1 MDATDATALAAPQGA
16 NDSPF
21 AIHDSRS
28 EAPLRFA
35 WQTEVS
41 APKPF
46 RARAFHGETFTL
58 ACTPLQY
65 AKPLAGLAGAAV
77 ALRWQTDGMD
87 PDEWYEAPGE
97 YDPATG
103 TLSADW
109 SPDCD
114 TGADRVRFFLALETP
129 GGASFRAFG
138 TLDLA
143 PSPGFTPAQRL
154 PESQLDKLQDAL
166 KDETQARQQADNA
179 LETALQGHAK
189 RCVPLL
195 APGEHADPDSHGK
208 TALVTQNG
216 TQGGFAVSGQAGAGP
231 DAEAFV
237 TKYQR
242 DAITAFG
249 ANETEVE
256 RYLIGPQ
263 ARNQNDAILRVGD
276 LAGTKPVTV
285 TPESVGYVQKV
296 TLALQIDRETLAH
309 AAAAD
314 AIDWVPSSKAVK
326 AALDQK
332 ADKTHTHTTAQVTG
346 LDAALAGKASAAD
359 LTAEA
364 TARAQADTAHTNALN
379 AEATARQQGDA
390 DTLADAKAYADGK
403 VAGVYHYKGSVAS
416 RTALPASPAVGDV
429 YNVTDEDGQNVA
441 WTGSAWD
448 ALGATVD
455 LSAYSTTEQTD
466 GRYLRLT
473 GASSQTVNGTVIFNR
488 INVNQL
494 WSTGGAQFF
503 QVVAAQGFRM
513 LNIYELYAFGNVRF
527 MQNAA
532 DGVHL
537 YVKGIQEDGQAL
549 ADKYA
554 AKNHTH
560 ADVYTKAEVD
570 AAIAQAVANAKTEL
584 LEQLKGLYAPL
595 SSVQATVDGT
605 TYRWAWDDTFQTFA
619 MKQVTE

>member
-1 MDATDATALAAPQGA
+1 MNTQDNTTAATPDAPQGRSVLR
-16 NDSPF
+16 SPF
-21 AIHDSRS
+21 SVLQNAG
-28 EAPLRFA
+28 APALAFQ

-46 RARAFHGETFTL
+46 RARAFHGESFTL
-58 ACTPLQY
+58 ACTPTQY
-65 AKPLAGLAGAAV
+65 AKPLTGLAGAAV
-77 ALRWQTDGMD
+77 ALRWQTDAMAA
-87 PDEWYEAPGE
+87 DEWYEKAGE

-103 TLSADW
+103 ELSAAW

-114 TGADRVRFFLALETP
+114 TGHDRVRFFLALTTP

-154 PESQLDKLQDAL
+154 PESELSKLQDAL

-195 APGEHADPDSHGK
+195 APGEHADPDTHGK

-216 TQGGFAVSGQAGAGP
+216 TQGGFAVSGQAGADP
-231 DAEAFV
+231 DSEAYV
-237 TKYQR
+237 TRYQR

-276 LAGTKPVTV
+276 LAATKPVTV

-314 AIDWVPSSKAVK
+314 SIDWVPSSKAVQ

-332 ADKTHTHTTAQVTG
+332 AEKTHTHTTAQVTG
-346 LDAALAGKASAAD
+346 LDAKLNAKADAAHTHTTAQVAGLDAALAQKANAAD
-359 LTAEA
+359 VYKKTETYSKAEV
-364 TARAQADTAHTNALN
+364 
-379 AEATARQQGDA
+379 
-390 DTLADAKAYADGK
+390 DGK
-403 VAGVYHYKGSVAS
+403 VSGVYHYKGSVATRS
-416 RTALPASPAVGDV
+416 ALPQSPAVGDV

-455 LSAYSTTEQTD
+455 LSAYDTAQTTQGKIT
-466 GRYLRLT
+466 
-473 GASSQTVNGTVIFNR
+473 A
-488 INVNQL
+488 
-494 WSTGGAQFF
+494 A
-503 QVVAAQGFRM
+503 VAPKA
-513 LNIYELYAFGNVRF
+513 NS
-527 MQNAA
+527 
-532 DGVHL
+532 
-537 YVKGIQEDGQAL
+537 
-549 ADKYA
+549 
-554 AKNHTH
+554 
-560 ADVYTKAEVD
+560 ADVYPKAQTYTKTEVD
-570 AAIAQAVANAKTEL
+570 TLVAQAVAAAKAEL
-584 LEQLKGLYAPL
+584 LEQLKTLYAPL

-619 MKQVTE
+619 MQAVSE

>member
-21 AIHDSRS
+21 AILDSRS

-46 RARAFHGETFTL
+46 RARAFHGESFTL
-58 ACTPLQY
+58 ACTPTQY
-65 AKPLAGLAGAAV
+65 AKPLAGLSGAAV

-87 PDEWYEAPGE
+87 PDEWYEAPGA

-103 TLSADW
+103 ELSAAW

-154 PESQLDKLQDAL
+154 PESQLDKLRDAL
-166 KDETQARQQADNA
+166 ADETQARQQADNA
-179 LETALQGHAK
+179 LETALQDHAK

-195 APGEHADPDSHGK
+195 NPGERADPDTHGK

-216 TQGGFAVSGQAGAGP
+216 TQGGFAVSGQAGADP
-231 DAEAFV
+231 DSEAYV
-237 TKYQR
+237 TRYQC

-249 ANETEVE
+249 ADETVVE

-263 ARNQNDAILRVGD
+263 NRNQPKSILRIGD
-276 LAGTKPVTV
+276 LAATKPVTV

-296 TLALQIDRETLAH
+296 TLALQIDRDTLAH
-309 AAAAD
+309 ASAKD

-332 ADKTHTHTTAQVTG
+332 AEKTHTHTTAQVAG
-346 LDAALAGKASAAD
+346 LDAALAQKANSADVYPKAQ
-359 LTAEA
+359 TYTKAEV
-364 TARAQADTAHTNALN
+364 
-379 AEATARQQGDA
+379 
-390 DTLADAKAYADGK
+390 DGK
-403 VAGVYHYKGSVAS
+403 VAGVYHYKGSVAN
-416 RTALPASPAVGDV
+416 RAALPASPAVGDV
-429 YNVTDEDGQNVA
+429 YNIQDEDGQNVA

-455 LSAYSTTEQTD
+455 LSAYDTAQTTQGKIT
-466 GRYLRLT
+466 
-473 GASSQTVNGTVIFNR
+473 A
-488 INVNQL
+488 
-494 WSTGGAQFF
+494 A
-503 QVVAAQGFRM
+503 VAPKA
-513 LNIYELYAFGNVRF
+513 NS
-527 MQNAA
+527 
-532 DGVHL
+532 
-537 YVKGIQEDGQAL
+537 
-549 ADKYA
+549 
-554 AKNHTH
+554 
-560 ADVYTKAEVD
+560 ADVYPKAQTYTKTEVD
-570 AAIAQAVANAKTEL
+570 TLIAQAVATAKAEL
-584 LEQLKGLYAPL
+584 LEQLKTLYAPL
-595 SSVQATVDGT
+595 SSVQATVGGT

-619 MKQVTE
+619 MKTVAP

>member
-21 AIHDSRS
+21 AILDSRS

-41 APKPF
+41 CPKPF
-46 RARAFHGETFTL
+46 RARAFHGESFTL
-58 ACTPLQY
+58 ACTPTQY
-65 AKPLAGLAGAAV
+65 AKPLTGLSGAAV

-103 TLSADW
+103 ELSAAW

-154 PESQLDKLQDAL
+154 PESQLDKLRDAL
-166 KDETQARQQADNA
+166 ADETRARQQADNA

-195 APGEHADPDSHGK
+195 APGEHADPDTHGK

-216 TQGGFAVSGQAGAGP
+216 TQGGFAVSGQAGADP
-231 DAEAFV
+231 DSEAYV
-237 TKYQR
+237 TRYQC

-249 ANETEVE
+249 ADETVVE

-263 ARNQNDAILRVGD
+263 NRNQPKSILRIGD
-276 LAGTKPVTV
+276 LAATKPVTV

-296 TLALQIDRETLAH
+296 TLALQIDRDTLAH
-309 AAAAD
+309 AAAKD

-332 ADKTHTHTTAQVTG
+332 AEKTHTHTTAQVAG
-346 LDAALAGKASAAD
+346 LDAALAAKADAAD
-359 LTAEA
+359 VYKKTETYSKAEV
-364 TARAQADTAHTNALN
+364 
-379 AEATARQQGDA
+379 
-390 DTLADAKAYADGK
+390 DGK
-403 VAGVYHYKGSVAS
+403 VSGVYHYKGSVAN
-416 RTALPASPAVGDV
+416 RAALPASPAVGDV
-429 YNVTDEDGQNVA
+429 YNIQDEDGQNVA

-455 LSAYSTTEQTD
+455 LSAYDTAQTTQGKIT
-466 GRYLRLT
+466 
-473 GASSQTVNGTVIFNR
+473 A
-488 INVNQL
+488 
-494 WSTGGAQFF
+494 A
-503 QVVAAQGFRM
+503 VAPKA
-513 LNIYELYAFGNVRF
+513 NS
-527 MQNAA
+527 
-532 DGVHL
+532 
-537 YVKGIQEDGQAL
+537 
-549 ADKYA
+549 
-554 AKNHTH
+554 
-560 ADVYTKAEVD
+560 ADVYPKAQTYTKTEVD
-570 AAIAQAVANAKTEL
+570 TLVAQAVATAKAEL
-584 LEQLKGLYAPL
+584 LEQLKTLYAPL

-619 MKQVTE
+619 MKTVAP

>member
-1 MDATDATALAAPQGA
+1 MEPISQSA
-16 NDSPF
+16 NQP
-21 AIHDSRS
+21 ISRS
-28 EAPLRFA
+28 ADGTPLAFR

-41 APKPF
+41 APRPF
-46 RARAFHGETFTL
+46 RARAFHGESFTL

-87 PDEWYEAPGE
+87 PDAWYEAPGE

-103 TLSADW
+103 ELSAIWD
-109 SPDCD
+109 PDCD

-154 PESQLDKLQDAL
+154 PESQLAKLQDAL
-166 KDETQARQQADNA
+166 ADETRARQQADKA
-179 LETALQGHAK
+179 LETALQVHTK
-189 RCVPLL
+189 HCVPLL
-195 APGEHADPDSHGK
+195 APGEHADPDTHGK

-216 TQGGFAVSGQAGAGP
+216 TQGGFAVSGQAGAAP
-231 DAEAFV
+231 DSEAYV
-237 TKYQR
+237 TRYQC

-249 ANETEVE
+249 ADETVVE

-263 ARNQNDAILRVGD
+263 NRNQPKSILRIGD
-276 LAGTKPVTV
+276 LAATKPVTV

-309 AAAAD
+309 ATAKD

-326 AALDQK
+326 AALGQK
-332 ADKTHTHTTAQVTG
+332 AEKTHTHTTAQVSGLDDALNAKADAAHTHTTAQVAG
-346 LDAALAGKASAAD
+346 LDAALAQKANAAD
-359 LTAEA
+359 VYKKTETYTKAEV
-364 TARAQADTAHTNALN
+364 
-379 AEATARQQGDA
+379 
-390 DTLADAKAYADGK
+390 DGK

-416 RTALPASPAVGDV
+416 RAALPQSPAVGDV
-429 YNVTDEDGQNVA
+429 YNVTAEDGQNVA

-455 LSAYSTTEQTD
+455 LSAYDTAQTTQGKIT
-466 GRYLRLT
+466 
-473 GASSQTVNGTVIFNR
+473 A
-488 INVNQL
+488 
-494 WSTGGAQFF
+494 A
-503 QVVAAQGFRM
+503 VAPKA
-513 LNIYELYAFGNVRF
+513 NS
-527 MQNAA
+527 
-532 DGVHL
+532 
-537 YVKGIQEDGQAL
+537 
-549 ADKYA
+549 
-554 AKNHTH
+554 
-560 ADVYTKAEVD
+560 ADVYKKTETYTKTEVD
-570 AAIAQAVANAKTEL
+570 AAIAAAVAAAKTEL

-595 SSVQATVDGT
+595 SSVQATSGGV

-619 MKQVTE
+619 MKTVAP